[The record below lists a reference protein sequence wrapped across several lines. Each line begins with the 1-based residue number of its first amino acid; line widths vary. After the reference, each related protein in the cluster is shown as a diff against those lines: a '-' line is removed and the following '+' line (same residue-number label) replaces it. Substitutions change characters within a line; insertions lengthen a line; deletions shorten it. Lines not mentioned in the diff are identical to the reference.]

1 MLRFAL
7 PTWMLIT
14 LLLMASS
21 ASGRWMLDIGDV
33 QGDGWSMTG
42 VTLEMTLA
50 PGPTGADA
58 IRLHVDHLHLP
69 DPVGSAKAVEV
80 TCPGGRLEPT
90 RLKCPA
96 IRLSGRHP
104 WLTLSQVS
112 GQLDLGFDGRLELTL
127 KQLPL
132 ADGRMDVSVTHDA
145 GQWGVRAQGQRLALR
160 EVRGLAE
167 RVGVPLED
175 LMPEGFRME
184 GHLALD
190 LKGRGGMDGIQATQG
205 RVVWGDG
212 AFAGAEGTLAG
223 EGLGM
228 SLQWDVRQEGSAWQG
243 VLALD
248 WDEGALYVDPVFL
261 EVGPEQPVRVST
273 RVDWHDGRL
282 SLKDLAFAWGEDLRL
297 AGQASLDPAHL
308 PGSLKA
314 TLDVDRARL
323 PAVYE
328 AFLQPFAYGTVLDD
342 LETGGLISGR
352 LQIREGAPQ
361 RAALTLSGVDA
372 DDRKGRLGLYGLDGR
387 LIWKSDG
394 AAPVSHVSLEGGHLY
409 RIPLGMTR
417 VALQLEQD
425 GVRLTQEARV
435 PILDG
440 ELRMHGLEA
449 LGLGSDD
456 PVVTFEAS
464 VMPISMERLAA
475 SVGRPLFTGTLA
487 GSIPRVRYQG
497 GELTVGGRLV
507 IQAFD
512 GMIRVGNLRLR
523 EPFGVAPVLWADM
536 EMDNLDLASITN
548 TFEFGLIEG
557 RLRGHVRDMILV
569 NWEPVRF
576 DAALYTPLDQRFR
589 RRISQRAVDNLVSLG
604 GGVGGMLGTGFLR
617 FFDSFGYRQLGLS
630 CRLRGDVCEMD
641 GVAPAPDGAGYYI
654 IQGAGLPRVEVI
666 GFTRQVAWRDLIQ
679 RLQAAVEAGEV
690 SVGEGDR

>member
-1 MLRFAL
+1 MLRFAS
-7 PTWMLIT
+7 PTWLLIT
-14 LLLMASS
+14 LLLMASP
-21 ASGRWMLDIGDV
+21 ASGQWMLDIGDV

-50 PGPTGADA
+50 PGPTGTDA

-69 DPVGSAKAVEV
+69 APVGSVKAVEV
-80 TCPGGRLEPT
+80 SCPGGRLEPT
-90 RLKCPA
+90 RLRCPA
-96 IRLSGRHP
+96 IRFSGRHP
-104 WLTLSQVS
+104 WLTVSQVP
-112 GQLDLGFDGRLELTL
+112 GQLDLGFDGRLDLTL

-132 ADGRMDVSVTHDA
+132 ADGHMDVSFTHDA
-145 GQWGVRAQGQRLALR
+145 GQWGLQARGQRLAWR
-160 EVRGLAE
+160 QVHGLAE

-175 LMPEGFRME
+175 LLPEGFQVE
-184 GHLALD
+184 GHLELD
-190 LKGRGGMDGIQATQG
+190 LKGRGGMDGIHATQG
-205 RVVWGDG
+205 RVVLGDG
-212 AFAGAEGTLAG
+212 AFASADGTLAG

-228 SLQWDVRQEGSAWQG
+228 ALQWDVRQMGPAWQG
-243 VLALD
+243 GVTLD
-248 WDEGALYVDPVFL
+248 WDEGALYVDPIFV

-273 RVDWHDGRL
+273 RLGWHDGRL
-282 SLKDLAFAWGEDLRL
+282 SVKDLALAWGEDLRL
-297 AGQASLDPAHL
+297 AGQASLDTAHL

-352 LQIREGAPQ
+352 LKIREGAPQ
-361 RAALTLSGVDA
+361 QAALTLSGVDA

-387 LIWKSDG
+387 LIWTSDG

-417 VALQLEQD
+417 MALQLEQD

-440 ELRMHGLEA
+440 ELRIHGLEA
-449 LGLGSDD
+449 LGLGGDD

-475 SVGRPLFTGTLA
+475 TVGRPLFTGTLA
-487 GSIPRVRYQG
+487 GSIPRVRYQD

-523 EPFGVAPVLWADM
+523 DPFGVAPVLWADIEM
-536 EMDNLDLASITN
+536 EDLDLSSITN

-557 RLRGHVRDMILV
+557 RLKGHVRDMILV

-589 RRISQRAVDNLVSLG
+589 RRISQRALDNLVSLG

-617 FFDSFGYRQLGLS
+617 FFDSFAYRQLGLS
-630 CRLRGDVCEMD
+630 CRLRGEVCEMD
-641 GVAPAPDGAGYYI
+641 GVAPAPDGEGYYI
-654 IQGAGLPRVEVI
+654 IQGASLPRVEVI
-666 GFTRQVAWRDLIQ
+666 GHTRQVAWRDLIL
-679 RLQAAVEAGEV
+679 RLQAAMEAG
-690 SVGEGDR
+690 GQAP